1 MKSAICAIFML
12 MTVGPTVG
20 LAAGDPV
27 MNTTIDSMGRYT
39 STVTG
44 TGVGSNVTVALTVP
58 AGSLKRAFLEDIV
71 VTAPTSG
78 TLTLGYGA
86 TAPTAGALSKPA
98 TGAIANANYVYR
110 NTSTAPTAVIYGP
123 ATGQGAPL
131 FSVAYP
137 ISANVPQPYNM
148 RGTVL
153 SSGLTTTRTI
163 LVTLSAPTGGY
174 QFVIIWGEK

>member
-1 MKSAICAIFML
+1 MKSIICAFLLIMS
-12 MTVGPTVG
+12 VGPTVLFG
-20 LAAGDPV
+20 AGEPV
-27 MNTTIDSMGRYT
+27 IQTSIDIMGRYT
-39 STVTG
+39 STVIG
-44 TGVGSNVTVALTVP
+44 TGAGSDVTVALTVP
-58 AGSLKRAFLEDIV
+58 AGAVKRSFLEDIV
-71 VTAPTSG
+71 VTSPTAG

-86 TAPTAGALSKPA
+86 TAPTAGSLAKPA

-110 NTSTAPTAVIYGP
+110 NTSVAPTATVYGP
-123 ATGQGAPL
+123 ATGQGASL